1 MPKLEKIIVSKTISN
16 SIWEKRTKELS
27 LKPLKMQSQTRTT
40 NQFPPKTQNNAE
52 FLLKKEKTRS
62 PENVI
67 LRTLENQFQKQF
79 KQPS

>member
-1 MPKLEKIIVSKTISN
+1 
-16 SIWEKRTKELS
+16 
-27 LKPLKMQSQTRTT
+27 MQSQTRTT